1 MPGLEQQFRIK
12 MKFILSFFIASILFL
27 GCGSKKSP
35 ENLLVEGNTFLEQ
48 GKIPEAIE
56 SYQQI
61 MNEHQETEIA
71 PDALSRLA
79 AIYQNKLVKNIS
91 EEESLKEAVDL
102 FYKVYTD
109 YPESNYAPMG
119 LFMKGFIEAN
129 ELKQYDN
136 ATKTYNLF
144 LQKFPNHELASS
156 AKEELDNMGL
166 TPEEILLKNL
176 AKGN

>member
-1 MPGLEQQFRIK
+1 
-12 MKFILSFFIASILFL
+12 MKLILSFFISLILFA

-35 ENLLVEGNTFLEQ
+35 EDLLAEGNTFLEQ

-56 SYQQI
+56 SYQHI
-61 MNEHQETEIA
+61 INEHKHTKVA

-91 EEESLKEAVDL
+91 EDESLKEAAGL
-102 FYKVYTD
+102 FYKVYTE
-109 YPESNYAPMG
+109 YPESDYAPMG

-129 ELKQYDN
+129 ELKQYEN

-144 LQKFPNHELASS
+144 LQKFPDHELVPS

-166 TPEEILLKNL
+166 SPEEILLKNL
-176 AKGN
+176 AKGD